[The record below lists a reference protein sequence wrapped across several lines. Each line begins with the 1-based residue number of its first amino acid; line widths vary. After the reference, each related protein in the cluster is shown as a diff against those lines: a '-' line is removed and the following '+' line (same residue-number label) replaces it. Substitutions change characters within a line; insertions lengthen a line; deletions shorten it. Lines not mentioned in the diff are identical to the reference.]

1 MQTYFIIEVQANN
14 DGTASIPSPLGFQVS
29 NQTQENAMVARFFS
43 VCAAAAESTC
53 DMHTVKIIDNMG
65 NVFRGY
71 EQTLYHA
78 QS

>member
-14 DGTASIPSPLGFQVS
+14 DGTAAIPSPLGFQVS
-29 NQTQENAMVARFFS
+29 NQTQENAMIARFFS
-43 VCAAAAESTC
+43 VCAAAAESDC

-65 NVFRGY
+65 NVWKEY
-71 EQTLYHA
+71 SQTLYHA